1 MTEECGK
8 CSVKMKR
15 VGYEQAREEGV
26 VVTYEC
32 PTCHAHVQKTIS
44 RYDGKKPADVI

>member
-8 CSVKMKR
+8 CTVIMKR
-15 VGYEQAREEGV
+15 VGYEEARKEGV

-32 PTCHAHVQKTIS
+32 PACHFRTQKTIS
-44 RYDGKKPADVI
+44 RFDGNKPADAI